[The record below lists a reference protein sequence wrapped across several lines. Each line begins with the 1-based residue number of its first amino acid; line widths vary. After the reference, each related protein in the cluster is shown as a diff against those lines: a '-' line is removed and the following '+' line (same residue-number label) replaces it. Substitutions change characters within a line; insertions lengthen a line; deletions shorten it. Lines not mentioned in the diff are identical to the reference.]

1 MAQNFNQMPYN
12 FNQMP
17 NNFNYFN
24 PWINNGFYPYNQMFQ
39 IQNQMMNQM
48 QNNYQQKS
56 NEKDE
61 INDIFNEIKEKK
73 KQIVFN
79 RVLDNKSFK
88 ILIPCSLR
96 KNDLYGAA
104 SRFKKFEFSQ
114 MQLFHKETFLNSDET
129 KIDCINE
136 GDEVKII
143 EVLLG
148 VDFSC
153 YDSYLSKHENEEKI
167 NIYFCCH
174 DGRKKVLQFT
184 LNTTIKEMANLFFNK
199 MYIPECERENFNF
212 IYEGSTLDVND
223 EILKNKIKVQSKF
236 PSITVYYW
244 SNSNSLYGHKGK
256 NIGALIYINGRL
268 IAKRIFGTLE
278 LIKNFY
284 KGIENSYC
292 LDILKFKINGKEIQ
306 KDDERTLSCMGIREE
321 FTCDIEYKENH

>member
-1 MAQNFNQMPYN
+1 MAQNFNPMPYN

-24 PWINNGFYPYNQMFQ
+24 PWVNNGLYPYNQMFQ
-39 IQNQMMNQM
+39 IQNQMIMNQM

-56 NEKDE
+56 NEEDE
-61 INDIFNEIKEKK
+61 ITDIYNEIKEKK
-73 KQIVFN
+73 KQIVFT
-79 RVLDNKSFK
+79 RELDNKSFK
-88 ILIPCSLR
+88 VLIPCSLR

-167 NIYFCCH
+167 NITFCQ
-174 DGRKKVLQFT
+174 DGRKRVLHFT
-184 LNTTIKEMANLFFNK
+184 LYTTIKEMINLFFNK
-199 MYIPECERENFNF
+199 MYIPECERENFFFLIGN
-212 IYEGSTLDVND
+212 EKLDVND
-223 EILKNKIKVQSKF
+223 ENLKNKIKDQSKIAV
-236 PSITVYYW
+236 ITVY
-244 SNSNSLYGHKGK
+244 SNSHSLYGYNGK
-256 NIGALIYINGRL
+256 NIIALIKVNGNQ
-268 IAKRIFGTLE
+268 IAELTFGTLE
-278 LIKNFY
+278 LIKNVY
-284 KGIENSYC
+284 KNLENSHI
-292 LDILKFKINGKEIQ
+292 LDKFKFKINGKEFE
-306 KDDERTLSCMGIREE
+306 KDDERTLSCIGIREN
-321 FTCDIEYKENH
+321 FIFDIEYKEQQ